1 MPVFHPDLASA
12 RFIPKLSFSPLV
24 LRLTGDRRPKVGP
37 LPDDV
42 VSEDV
47 TVPGENPVQLRV
59 YRPVSLKPGSPA
71 LFWIHGG
78 GFIGG
83 SLEQDQLANIEFAR
97 RLGITVVALRY
108 RFAPQHPS
116 PAAIEDAYAGLT
128 WLFAAAAERGI
139 DASRIAIGGAS
150 AGAGLAAALAL
161 YSLDR
166 GEVKPVFQLLV
177 YPMLDDRTATR
188 TDHDTRNAR
197 IWTAKSN
204 HFAWTSYL
212 GTAPGGAGVSPYAAP
227 ARREDLGGL
236 PPAWIGVGT
245 LDVFFDE
252 DVEYARRLV
261 DAGVACKLEIVP
273 GAFHGFD
280 ALYSRKDVSRR
291 FFDEKV
297 AALRGA
303 FEQGAV

>member
-1 MPVFHPDLASA
+1 MPVFHPDLASG

-24 LRLTGDRRPKVGP
+24 LRLMGNRGPKVGP
-37 LPDDV
+37 VPDDIV
-42 VSEDV
+42 TEDV
-47 TVPGENPVQLRV
+47 TVPGEHPVQLRV
-59 YRPVSLKPGSPA
+59 YRPVSLPPGSPA

-78 GFIGG
+78 GFISG
-83 SLEQDQLANIEFAR
+83 SLEQDQRTNIEFAR

-108 RFAPQHPS
+108 RIAPQHPS
-116 PAAIEDAYAGLT
+116 PAAIEDAYAGLN
-128 WLFAAAAERGI
+128 WLFGAAAERGI
-139 DASRIAIGGAS
+139 DPTRVAIGGAS

-161 YSLDR
+161 YALDK
-166 GEVKPVFQLLV
+166 GEVAPVFQLLI
-177 YPMLDDRTATR
+177 YPMLDDRTAVR

-197 IWTAKSN
+197 VWTAKSN

-212 GTAPGGAGVSPYAAP
+212 GTAPGGPGVSPYAAP
-227 ARREDLGGL
+227 ARRDDLKGL

-261 DAGVACKLEIVP
+261 DAGVACELEIVP

-280 ALYSRKDVSRR
+280 ALYTKKDVSRR
-291 FFDEKV
+291 FLDAQV

-303 FEQGAV
+303 FGAGGA